1 MNALL
6 HVGDRVSPQRENVV
20 ARTADWGLYFVHPGQ
35 SFVVI
40 AFDAEHVICQH
51 PEHGSISLMRAD
63 VEGGG
68 E

>member
-1 MNALL
+1 
-6 HVGDRVSPQRENVV
+6 V
-20 ARTADWGLYFVHPGQ
+20 
-35 SFVVI
+35 FVVI

-51 PEHGSISLMRAD
+51 PQHGSISLMRAD